1 MSSRSSEVL
10 ANTIQL
16 RRQQHQGP
24 LLIVVGR
31 DDRLFM
37 EKFVCQRT
45 CKIVV
50 GEGKDNICEAI
61 AILQN
66 SNFTGVLGAVDADFH
81 RFGEL
86 PERGP
91 NIVMPDYHDLETM
104 LLCSSAL
111 SQVLIQVL
119 IEDGSQ
125 EKLTDFGENVL
136 DALIQ
141 RALTIGCL
149 RLYSSQN
156 DMKLRFN
163 GLNYSLWVETSDFS
177 VDDGKMITAVKNL
190 SQRHDLS
197 SESLSVGIRQ
207 IKADQ
212 HNPLE
217 LCNGT
222 DLIKIL
228 SIGLRSVLGSN
239 SSTKVNAATLRKF
252 LRLAYTSQDF
262 VSSELAV
269 AVQSWEA
276 RESGHRVLRRP
287 AH

>member
-24 LLIVVGR
+24 LLIVEGR

-66 SNFTGVLGAVDADFH
+66 SNFTGVLGVVDADFD
-81 RFGEL
+81 RLGEL

-111 SQVLIQVL
+111 SQVLI
-119 IEDGSQ
+119 EYGSQ
-125 EKLTDFGENVL
+125 EKLNDFGENVL

-141 RALTIGCL
+141 RALMIGCL

-163 GLNYSLWVETSDFS
+163 GLNYSLWVETSMGRNERFF
-177 VDDGKMITAVKNL
+177 
-190 SQRHDLS
+190 R
-197 SESLSVGIRQ
+197 
-207 IKADQ
+207 
-212 HNPLE
+212 
-217 LCNGT
+217 
-222 DLIKIL
+222 
-228 SIGLRSVLGSN
+228 
-239 SSTKVNAATLRKF
+239 
-252 LRLAYTSQDF
+252 
-262 VSSELAV
+262 
-269 AVQSWEA
+269 
-276 RESGHRVLRRP
+276 
-287 AH
+287 